1 MNDSNLG
8 TKQANVISSGSTSL
22 NMKLF
27 RKSNSTSA
35 IWTSSVA
42 TGGGKRG
49 QLPPSLSKTVSE
61 IRPDPLRFIFEGWG
75 GGIPLDL
82 DLPAAGLLFCFLFC
96 KT

>member
-1 MNDSNLG
+1 
-8 TKQANVISSGSTSL
+8 
-22 NMKLF
+22 MKLF

-61 IRPDPLRFIFEGWG
+61 IRPDPLRFIFEGWS
-75 GGIPLDL
+75 IPLDL
-82 DLPAAGLLFCFLFC
+82 DLPAAGLLFGFVKHNFFSDGKC
-96 KT
+96 KASNSQCYGA